1 MKETT
6 KSTAKKKNSPKEG
19 KPGVQT
25 ITCMFKRQYEAKK
38 ISSAS
43 DASSSSTKEG
53 DRDVYITHIQKA
65 SEYFSPKGRTAK
77 PLNRLSLRR
86 NRTKENN
93 AILVPAIST
102 ESTLHSTGMAEAVID
117 QTETYSQWNTECSI
131 KPPKNEA
138 LDKSGMKETWTSLST
153 SSSEYTSKKVC
164 SPRKR
169 KSSQKDDINSNKK
182 GKTIQ
187 DENFKDMKGN
197 ADSGENKPD
206 SISMNKAEM
215 RNIEDSIEESTQS
228 HQYVLT
234 ENISKFDLLSIPLLY
249 FPQLKI
255 C

>member
-6 KSTAKKKNSPKEG
+6 KSTAKKKISPKKE

-25 ITCMFKRQYEAKK
+25 ITSMFKKQYEAKK

-93 AILVPAIST
+93 AILVPSIST
-102 ESTLHSTGMAEAVID
+102 ESTLHSTGMAEAEID
-117 QTETYSQWNTECSI
+117 QTETCSQWNTECSI
-131 KPPKNEA
+131 KSPKNEA
-138 LDKSGMKETWTSLST
+138 LDKSVKKETQTSLSA
-153 SSSEYTSKKVC
+153 SRSENTSKKIC

-182 GKTIQ
+182 VKTIQ
-187 DENFKDMKGN
+187 DENFKDTKGN
-197 ADSGENKPD
+197 TDSRENKPD
-206 SISMNKAEM
+206 SISMNKSEL
-215 RNIEDSIEESTQS
+215 RKIEDCKEEPTQS
-228 HQYVLT
+228 HQYVVT
-234 ENISKFDLLSIPLLY
+234 ENSS
-249 FPQLKI
+249 
-255 C
+255 

>member
-6 KSTAKKKNSPKEG
+6 KSTAKKKNSPKKG

-25 ITCMFKRQYEAKK
+25 ITSMFKKQYEVKK

-65 SEYFSPKGRTAK
+65 SEYFSPKGRTTK
-77 PLNRLSLRR
+77 PPNRLSLRR

-93 AILVPAIST
+93 AILVPSIST
-102 ESTLHSTGMAEAVID
+102 ESTLQSTGMVEAEID

-131 KPPKNEA
+131 KSPKNEA
-138 LDKSGMKETWTSLST
+138 LDKSGMKETQTSLST
-153 SSSEYTSKKVC
+153 SSSENISKQIC

-182 GKTIQ
+182 VKTIQ
-187 DENFKDMKGN
+187 DENFKDTEGN
-197 ADSGENKPD
+197 TDSGENKPD
-206 SISMNKAEM
+206 SISLNKA
-215 RNIEDSIEESTQS
+215 TQS
-228 HQYVLT
+228 HQYVVT
-234 ENISKFDLLSIPLLY
+234 ENSS
-249 FPQLKI
+249 
-255 C
+255 